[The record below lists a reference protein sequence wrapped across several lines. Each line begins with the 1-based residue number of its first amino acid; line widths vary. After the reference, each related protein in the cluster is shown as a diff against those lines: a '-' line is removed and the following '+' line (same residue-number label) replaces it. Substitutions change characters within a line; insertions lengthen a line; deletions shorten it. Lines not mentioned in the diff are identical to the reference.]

1 MPGAVELVAVAG
13 GGAIGAVLRHLT
25 GLAVHGLLGR
35 GFPWGTLAVNL
46 CGSLA
51 MGIAYVLLA
60 ERGLLPDAWRSF
72 VTVGLLGAFTTFSTF
87 SLDTIAL
94 VGADAPGRAVA
105 YVLVSVGLCLL
116 AAWLGILLGRT
127 L

>member
-1 MPGAVELVAVAG
+1 MPGALELVAIAG
-13 GGAIGAVLRHLT
+13 GGALGAILRHLT

-46 CGSLA
+46 GGSLA
-51 MGIAYVLLA
+51 MGLAYVLLV
-60 ERGLLPDAWRSF
+60 ERGLLPDTWRSF
-72 VTVGLLGAFTTFSTF
+72 FTVGLLGAFTTFSAF

-94 VGADAPGRAVA
+94 LGADAPGRALA
-105 YVLVSVGLCLL
+105 YVLASVGLCVL
-116 AAWLGILLGRT
+116 AAWLGVIMART

>member
-1 MPGAVELVAVAG
+1 MPGALELMAIAG
-13 GGAIGAVLRHLT
+13 GGALGALLRHLT

-35 GFPWGTLAVNL
+35 GFPWGTLVVNL
-46 CGSLA
+46 TGSLA
-51 MGIAYVLLA
+51 MGLAYVLLV

-72 VTVGLLGAFTTFSTF
+72 LTVGLLGAFTTFSTF

-94 VGADAPGRAVA
+94 VGADAPGRALA
-105 YVLVSVGLCLL
+105 YVLASVGLCVL
-116 AAWLGILLGRT
+116 AAWLGVIMART